1 MDEKINYSVIIP
13 HKNIPE
19 LLQRCLASIPRRE
32 DVQIIVVDDNSDP
45 DKVDF
50 EHFPGLNDPFVEV
63 VFTKEGKGAGYARN
77 VGLKKAIG
85 KWLLFADADDFY
97 NYCINY
103 ILDEYVNSDADIIY
117 FKHNGLDSA
126 MNIIEFRVSC
136 FNTDI
141 DYWLHSPQAADPF
154 LRYKRGAVW
163 AKIFKYELIRKNNIF
178 FDEVSIANDNTFLY
192 LAGFFANSIYAD
204 SRVLYCA
211 TIRQGSIRYSKRT
224 IENNLDLLYVNGK
237 RYRFFKEHRIAI
249 NNNISFVN
257 YLVKLYF
264 IDKTNFKKA
273 KDILLNLGFTSGEI
287 LRLCINNILI
297 YIPNKI
303 KKYFGKFQHNWKWH
317 IKKMSAFTIIVLIY
331 NAEHYFQFRL

>member
-19 LLQRCLASIPRRE
+19 LLQRCLASIPRRK

-97 NYCINY
+97 NYCIND

-117 FKHNGLDSA
+117 FKHNSLDSSMYTTA
-126 MNIIEFRVSC
+126 RRHIS
-136 FNTDI
+136 FNVFI
-141 DYWLHSPQAADPF
+141 DYWLYSASKADNL
-154 LRYKRGAVW
+154 LRYQNVTVW
-163 AKIFKYELIRKNNIF
+163 TKIFRKDIISKNCIF
-178 FDEVSIANDNTFLY
+178 FDEVSMANDVSFVY
-192 LAGFFANSIYAD
+192 LAGFYANTIYAD
-204 SRVLYCA
+204 PRALYCNTA
-211 TIRQGSIRYSKRT
+211 RKGSIRLSKIP
-224 IENNLDLLYVNGK
+224 IEKKFDELYVLGK
-237 RYRFFKEHRIAI
+237 RYQFYKER
-249 NNNISFVN
+249 NIPISKTKIIYAN
-257 YLVKLYF
+257 YITKLYF
-264 IDKTNFKKA
+264 LDKTNFKKA

-287 LRLCINNILI
+287 LGLCIYNILI

-303 KKYFGKFQHNWKWH
+303 KNYFGKFQHNMKTS
-317 IKKMSAFTIIVLIY
+317 MRQSLS
-331 NAEHYFQFRL
+331 